1 MYGVMIVYDASSH
14 LAIRF
19 LSKQVNSS
27 ALPLGNIAM
36 LSTSYTCHNWCV
48 LVYILIAI

>member
-1 MYGVMIVYDASSH
+1 MYGVMIMYDARSQ

-27 ALPLGNIAM
+27 ALPLSNIAM
-36 LSTSYTCHNWCV
+36 LPASYTCHN
-48 LVYILIAI
+48 

>member
-1 MYGVMIVYDASSH
+1 MYGVMIVYDASSQ

-27 ALPLGNIAM
+27 ALPLSNIAM
-36 LSTSYTCHNWCV
+36 LPASYT
-48 LVYILIAI
+48 